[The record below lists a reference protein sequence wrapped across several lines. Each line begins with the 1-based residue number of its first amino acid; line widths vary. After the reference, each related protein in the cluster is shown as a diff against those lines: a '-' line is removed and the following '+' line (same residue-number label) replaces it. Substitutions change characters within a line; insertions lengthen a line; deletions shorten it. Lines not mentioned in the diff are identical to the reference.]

1 MKSAPT
7 ILGPKGSPMVELGG
21 ERAWRT
27 FHKGDVIA
35 SLQWID
41 VKATDPSFEEDGPV
55 PCMCLFSAFR
65 RMDTGS
71 YVIPQRNA
79 FQYALSSGA
88 GIPDSFLMAVSGA
101 VQQLGFDL
109 NDKAA
114 RHRVFDLVLEAMPDL
129 INMPSEQPEALAIA
143 RRVQGIE
150 VTVRAGDRVIHS
162 ELH

>member
-1 MKSAPT
+1 MNHAPT

-21 ERAWRT
+21 ERSWRT

-41 VKATDPSFEEDGPV
+41 VKASDPTFEEDGPV
-55 PCMCLFSAFR
+55 PCMCLFSAYR

-79 FQYALSSGA
+79 FLYAAADGN
-88 GIPDSFLMAVSGA
+88 GIPDSFLMAVMAA
-101 VQQLGFDL
+101 VQQLGFDM

-114 RHRVFDLVLEAMPDL
+114 KHRVFDLVLEAMPDL
-129 INMPSEQPEALAIA
+129 IKMPSEQPDALAMK
-143 RRVQGIE
+143 RRIKGIE
-150 VTVRAGDRVIHS
+150 VTVRAGDRIIHS